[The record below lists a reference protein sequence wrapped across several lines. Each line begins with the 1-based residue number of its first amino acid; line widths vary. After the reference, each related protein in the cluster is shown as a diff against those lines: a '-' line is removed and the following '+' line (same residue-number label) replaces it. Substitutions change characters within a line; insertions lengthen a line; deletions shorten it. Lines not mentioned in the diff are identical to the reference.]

1 MWLQHLFTSLM
12 YCKGKDYQDSAI
24 KYKLARVES
33 STVPP
38 KLPKKWAAAA
48 ASRYPVMVAAT
59 CKYLEQDCT
68 MIVPCTS
75 HNHSQIFYR
84 WLLSASTTAL
94 AQFSLFNCYNLQ
106 ASPSYE
112 VQFICSP
119 VLQWT
124 KCKVWIL
131 FASGDWETCVQL
143 QLGVMSTLPIVC
155 YLVKV
160 CVLCGGDDAVFDRS
174 GPKLLI
180 FAANLS

>member
-1 MWLQHLFTSLM
+1 MSAWLQHLFTSLM

-75 HNHSQIFYR
+75 HNHSQIFYQGP
-84 WLLSASTTAL
+84 LSVSTTAL
-94 AQFSLFNCYNLQ
+94 AQFSLFNCYNKLRGTIHLLSSGQ
-106 ASPSYE
+106 SVKCGFSLPAETGRPVSSY
-112 VQFICSP
+112 S
-119 VLQWT
+119 
-124 KCKVWIL
+124 
-131 FASGDWETCVQL
+131 
-143 QLGVMSTLPIVC
+143 LGSCQPC
-155 YLVKV
+155 
-160 CVLCGGDDAVFDRS
+160 
-174 GPKLLI
+174 LLYAI
-180 FAANLS
+180 W